1 MEHVDTLVAIAGGVF
16 GITGTVAAIYFAYQ
30 NRRLAGDTSLPVMDL
45 RITNPPPYERESD
58 CTEIVIKNVG
68 GRRSGRVRVWVVCSW
83 SEEVE
88 YNLTFPSNNWYLGPN
103 EEYRWK
109 LRFAYV
115 GDIKGEKMVIRA
127 SDHRTSWEIT
137 EKIT

>member
-16 GITGTVAAIYFAYQ
+16 GIAGTVAAIYFAYQ
-30 NRRLAGDTSLPVMDL
+30 NRRLAGETALPTMDL
-45 RITNPPPYERESD
+45 RISNPPPYECESD

-68 GRRSGRVRVWVVCSW
+68 GRKSGRVGVRVVCSW

-88 YNLTFPSNNWYLGPN
+88 YNLTFPSNNWCLGPN

-109 LRFAYV
+109 LRFAYG
-115 GDIKGEKMVIRA
+115 GDIKGDKMVIRA
-127 SDHRTSWEIT
+127 EDDRTTWEIT